1 MLLLFAAPP
10 LVAAAAGAL
19 AIRDPRYAA
28 AAAPALLA
36 WAVMARVH
44 RPAVKFF
51 GLPGVR
57 AWTLPLAGA
66 LYGLMTLDS
75 ALRGGRGDWR

>member
-1 MLLLFAAPP
+1 
-10 LVAAAAGAL
+10 
-19 AIRDPRYAA
+19 
-28 AAAPALLA
+28 
-36 WAVMARVH
+36 MARVH